1 MAADMVYPA
10 LFGYTCFRLTGLL
23 LAGTRLQA
31 ILKKRLLPLPVV
43 SAVLDYL
50 EEFCLIAVVSACP
63 EALQIDAAAPFF
75 YRCQIC
81 GGLGVGGGFRCICV
95 LRRTCIS
102 CQKQEQI
109 SGVKN
114 TVLRAFH

>member
-50 EEFCLIAVVSACP
+50 ENCCLIAVVSACP
-63 EALQIDAAAPFF
+63 EALQIAAAAPFF
-75 YRCQIC
+75 TVVKSAAAWARAAA
-81 GGLGVGGGFRCICV
+81 
-95 LRRTCIS
+95 
-102 CQKQEQI
+102 
-109 SGVKN
+109 SGVPALCAAPASLVKN
-114 TVLRAFH
+114 KSKFQG

>member
-31 ILKKRLLPLPVV
+31 ILKKLLPLPVV

-50 EEFCLIAVVSACP
+50 EDFCLIAVVSACP
-63 EALQIDAAAPFF
+63 EAP
-75 YRCQIC
+75 
-81 GGLGVGGGFRCICV
+81 
-95 LRRTCIS
+95 
-102 CQKQEQI
+102 
-109 SGVKN
+109 
-114 TVLRAFH
+114 

>member
-1 MAADMVYPA
+1 MGAEGRRFYLCRQMAADMVYPA

-63 EALQIDAAAPFF
+63 EAP
-75 YRCQIC
+75 
-81 GGLGVGGGFRCICV
+81 
-95 LRRTCIS
+95 
-102 CQKQEQI
+102 
-109 SGVKN
+109 
-114 TVLRAFH
+114 